1 MERDRDARHR
11 ELHGS
16 RHRDPAAV
24 EAGVDTCAEARIL
37 GAVMSGGA
45 WNYQRY
51 RIEEQANRTRELLM
65 AVAKTEEIVDR
76 AETNDDS
83 KEDAARRLY
92 DLWVETFDRV
102 LGR

>member
-1 MERDRDARHR
+1 M
-11 ELHGS
+11 
-16 RHRDPAAV
+16 
-24 EAGVDTCAEARIL
+24 DTGAEARLL

-51 RIEEQANRTRELLM
+51 RIEEDAERVREFML

-76 AETNDDS
+76 GECGDDS
-83 KEDAARRLY
+83 KERAQRDLY
-92 DLWVETFDRV
+92 ELWVETFDRV